1 MKKVKLMEIRW
12 LGHSA
17 FELISD
23 EGVKILVDPFISNNP
38 SCPLPVEEIEAEKL
52 ISDALAL
59 EEVGCF
65 AIVLEKIPAS
75 LAEKVAK
82 KVKTLRFL

>member
-1 MKKVKLMEIRW
+1 MEIRW

-38 SCPLPVEEIEAEKL
+38 ACPLPVEELEAT
-52 ISDALAL
+52 SS
-59 EEVGCF
+59 C
-65 AIVLEKIPAS
+65 
-75 LAEKVAK
+75 
-82 KVKTLRFL
+82 